1 MDKIKIIIIA
11 CIRGIIIIVI
21 VSVFTIIICICNYMG
36 LTYENNKQGTKV
48 YELGQE
54 KRNSF
59 AILTIIIAM
68 FFYSSHSSSPRIN
81 QHA

>member
-1 MDKIKIIIIA
+1 
-11 CIRGIIIIVI
+11 
-21 VSVFTIIICICNYMG
+21 MG
-36 LTYENNKQGTKV
+36 LTYETNEPDTKV

-68 FFYSSHSSSPRIN
+68 LFI
-81 QHA
+81 